1 MTSFSDSG
9 AAATRTHSRMA
20 LELQAT
26 AIASSTVS
34 IAAPVRHGPPVS
46 IRRRQSRFA
55 ASSPDLIDNGG

>member
-34 IAAPVRHGPPVS
+34 IAAPVPHRTGCFDS
-46 IRRRQSRFA
+46 KA
-55 ASSPDLIDNGG
+55 AIEVRCVLS